1 MDTIHLEPLSPK
13 DFIKQFFTKDD
24 GQEGGYFDF
33 FRASI
38 EQLGKFAIGPYYW
51 FIPENHTGKI
61 LHISENCKEL
71 SPYSKEQWQN
81 LENPNE
87 QAPNIMHPDDMH
99 FIYAATG
106 YAIETAQSLYRKKHR
121 INASIYAR
129 FLGIDGSFRW
139 MLMQI
144 PDFYFDESYN
154 CHSVLVVMTD
164 ISHLPPPTEIMMT
177 VLVSSPQHSQHFKV
191 FPFQKQTKTLDKIK
205 ITKRETEVLRL
216 MARGLR
222 TPEIV
227 TNLGIAYDTVENHK
241 RNLRAKT
248 NTKTAAELIGFAMRN
263 HLIG

>member
-1 MDTIHLEPLSPK
+1 MDTIHLKPLSPK
-13 DFIKQFFTKDD
+13 GFIEQFFTADD
-24 GQEGGYFDF
+24 GQESKYYEF
-33 FRASI
+33 FKPSI

-61 LHISENCKEL
+61 LHISENCGEL
-71 SPYSKEQWQN
+71 SPYSSEQWRN

-87 QAPNIMHPDDMH
+87 QSPNIMHPDDVH

-106 YAIETAQSLYRKKHR
+106 YAIETAQSLYLKQHR

-129 FLGIDGSFRW
+129 FQGVDGDFRW

-144 PDFYFDESYN
+144 PDFYFDENYN

-164 ISHLPPPTEIMMT
+164 ISHLPPPAEIMMT
-177 VLVSSPQHSQHFKV
+177 VMVSSPQQSQHFKV
-191 FPFQKQTKTLDKIK
+191 FPFQKHTQTLAKVN

-216 MARGLR
+216 MARGLK
-222 TPEIV
+222 TPDIV
-227 TNLGIAYDTVENHK
+227 AELGIAYYTVENHK

-248 NTKTAAELIGFAMRN
+248 NTKTAAELISFVLRN
-263 HLIG
+263 HLI